1 MVERGRATAPSEH
14 RPGRLYWTCQAAGW
28 GAFTLYA
35 LTGYVAAAGRS
46 QVRAIDVASFLFFDG
61 VVCLFATHGLRAWM
75 RTHGWLD
82 MPARRLAPR
91 LVLAVVLL
99 AGSISAAVVTG
110 IALTRHGR
118 IPPRDYIA
126 GMFIAFSLAMTG
138 WLAIYFQ
145 VVSRRRQQT
154 LERQALELSIVARD
168 AQLRALRAQ
177 INPHFL
183 FNALNS
189 LRGLI
194 AEDPPRAAS
203 MVTGFAGLMRY
214 ALQSDSN
221 ETVTLAEELAAVDDY
236 LEIEGMRFEERLRVE
251 RAVSPDARY
260 ARLPPMLL
268 QLLVENAIK
277 HGVANL
283 RDGGVVRIAAAIV
296 DAQLEIRVSN
306 SGVLSSGDGKGV
318 GLDNARERLRLLY
331 GPAASLTLGAGDGA
345 VVATLRIPLAGS
357 PT

>member
-1 MVERGRATAPSEH
+1 M

-35 LTGYVAAAGRS
+35 LTGYVAAVGRA
-46 QVRAIDVASFLFFDG
+46 QVRAIDVASFLFFDAI
-61 VVCLFATHGLRAWM
+61 VCPLATHGLRWWM
-75 RTHGWLD
+75 RAHGWLAL
-82 MPARRLAPR
+82 PVRRLAPR
-91 LVLAVVLL
+91 LVAVVPLI
-99 AGSISAAVVTG
+99 AGTITAGVVAF
-110 IALTRHGR
+110 IALTRNGR
-118 IPPRDYIA
+118 IPPADTIV
-126 GMFIAFSLAMTG
+126 GMAIAFSLAMTG

-154 LERQALELSIVARD
+154 LERQTLELSIVARD

-214 ALQSDSN
+214 ALQSDRN
-221 ETVTLAEELAAVDDY
+221 ETVTVAEELAAVDDY
-236 LEIEGMRFEERLRVE
+236 LELERMRFEERLRVE
-251 RAVSPDARY
+251 RVVSPDARD

-283 RDGGVVRIAAAIV
+283 RHGGVVRIGVAIV
-296 DAQLEIRVSN
+296 DARLEIRVWN
-306 SGVLSSGDGKGV
+306 TGVLSSSDGGGV

-331 GPAASLTLGAGDGA
+331 GPSASLTLEGGNGF
-345 VVATLRIPLAGS
+345 VVATLRIPLGGL
-357 PT
+357 PP

>member
-1 MVERGRATAPSEH
+1 MRPS
-14 RPGRLYWTCQAAGW
+14 RLYWTCQAAGW

-35 LTGYVAAAGRS
+35 LTGYVAAVGRAHIRY
-46 QVRAIDVASFLFFDG
+46 VDVTSFLFFDW
-61 VVCLFATHGLRAWM
+61 VVCTLATHGLRAWM

-91 LVLAVVLL
+91 LAAAVGLL
-99 AGSISAAVVTG
+99 AGSITAAVVLG
-110 IALTRHGR
+110 IALTRQGR
-118 IPPRDYIA
+118 TPPADYIA
-126 GMFIAFSLAMTG
+126 GMFIAFALAMSG

-145 VVSRRRQQT
+145 VVSRRRQRT
-154 LERQALELSIVARD
+154 REGQALELSIVARD

-214 ALQSDSN
+214 ALQSDRT

-236 LEIEGMRFEERLRVE
+236 LELERMRFEERLRVE
-251 RAVSPDARY
+251 RAVSPDARD

-277 HGVANL
+277 HGVATL
-283 RDGGVVRIAAAIV
+283 REGGVVRIDAAIA
-296 DAQLEIRVSN
+296 DAQLQLRVSN
-306 SGVLSSGDGKGV
+306 SGVLSRGNGTGV

-331 GPAASLTLGAGDGA
+331 GTAASLALDADEGM
-345 VVATLRIPLAGS
+345 VVATLRIPLTGS

>member
-1 MVERGRATAPSEH
+1 M

-35 LTGYVAAAGRS
+35 LTGYVATVGRS
-46 QVRAIDVASFLFFDG
+46 HIRAVDVASFFFFDAFI
-61 VVCLFATHGLRAWM
+61 CPLATHALRWWM
-75 RTHGWLD
+75 RTHGWLEL
-82 MPARRLAPR
+82 PVRRLAPR
-91 LVLAVVLL
+91 LVLAVLL
-99 AGSISAAVVTG
+99 IVVPITSCVVTW
-110 IALTRHGR
+110 IALTRHGQ
-118 IPPRDYIA
+118 ILPVDAIV
-126 GMFIAFSLAMTG
+126 GMTIVFSFAMTG

-145 VVSRRRQQT
+145 VVSRRRQRM

-214 ALQSDSN
+214 ALQSDRT

-236 LEIEGMRFEERLRVE
+236 LELERMRFEERLRVE
-251 RAVSPDARY
+251 RAVSPDARD

-277 HGVANL
+277 HGVATL
-283 RDGGVVRIAAAIV
+283 REGGVVRIDAAIA
-296 DAQLEIRVSN
+296 DAQLQLRVSN
-306 SGVLSSGDGKGV
+306 SGVLSRGNGTGV

-331 GPAASLTLGAGDGA
+331 GTAASLALDADEGM